1 MIGELTY
8 ILCMLP
14 DLDLL
19 RALADLQAFFC
30 GRGPLELATKSSRVL
45 APKNE
50 KCRTHPVHLHS
61 KKQRNPTLYLSCR
74 PTYLQTIMSCYW
86 DWLSPD
92 LQRIILAHHGCGPVN
107 TDFCSHP
114 ASRCQVTHVQG
125 RPAVVDEHGTV
136 LEFLDY
142 R

>member
-1 MIGELTY
+1 MSHS
-8 ILCMLP
+8 
-14 DLDLL
+14 
-19 RALADLQAFFC
+19 
-30 GRGPLELATKSSRVL
+30 PLSLKKATQ
-45 APKNE
+45 PQ
-50 KCRTHPVHLHS
+50 PPP
-61 KKQRNPTLYLSCR
+61 QLS
-74 PTYLQTIMSCYW
+74 TDFYLQTIMSSYW

-92 LQRIILAHHGCGPVN
+92 LQRIILAHRGCSPVN

-125 RPAVVDEHGTV
+125 RPAVVDEDGTV

>member
-1 MIGELTY
+1 MTT
-8 ILCMLP
+8 LP
-14 DLDLL
+14 DV
-19 RALADLQAFFC
+19 LAQAKSLQQPQPSLESAWVVC
-30 GRGPLELATKSSRVL
+30 GKTSRLPDLELATKSSRVL

-114 ASRCQVTHVQG
+114 ASRCQVTHVDLLTTNQLQIWG
-125 RPAVVDEHGTV
+125 LPS
-136 LEFLDY
+136 
-142 R
+142 